1 MLPKIKI
8 DYFNAFFKSMFLK
21 INQFLFFLF
30 FLFALAL
37 HCCVQTFSSC
47 GKWGLLC
54 LVVRGLLILAAFLL
68 AEHGLLSVWA
78 SVVVAH
84 RLSCSKACG
93 FFPD

>member
-1 MLPKIKI
+1 
-8 DYFNAFFKSMFLK
+8 MFLK
-21 INQFLFFLF
+21 INQFFFFLF
-30 FLFALAL
+30 FFFSDLAL

-47 GKWGLLC
+47 GKWGLLF
-54 LVVRGLLILAAFLL
+54 LVVRGLLIVEAFLL

-78 SVVVAH
+78 SAVVAH